1 MPRYL
6 ARVQLIEMLKQVMK
20 IVQLIKMLKQVTK
33 TVQIIEM
40 LKQEMTIVQNST
52 YTANKKHEYPTM
64 AEVFLYSSTR

>member
-1 MPRYL
+1 
-6 ARVQLIEMLKQVMK
+6 
-20 IVQLIKMLKQVTK
+20 MLKQVTK